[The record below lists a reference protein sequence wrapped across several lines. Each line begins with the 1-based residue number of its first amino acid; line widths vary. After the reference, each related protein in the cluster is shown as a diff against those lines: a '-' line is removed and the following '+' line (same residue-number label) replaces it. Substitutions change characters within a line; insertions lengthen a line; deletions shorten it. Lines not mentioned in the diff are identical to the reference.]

1 MSFVSLNPAT
11 GRRLATHRSHSRRQ
25 AESIVAEA
33 HTAFVAWRN
42 VSLARRAQTLRAIA
56 RELRRQRDDLAA
68 LLTAEV
74 GKPIRQSR
82 AEIEKCALVCDYYA
96 REGAHHLD
104 SKHPPKSSR
113 KARVV
118 FEPLGPVLAIMPWN
132 FPFWQTFRAAAPALM
147 AGNVFLLKPAP
158 NTAACALAVESL
170 FLAAGTPSGLLQTLL
185 VETDAVPALI
195 ADDRVRAVTLTGS
208 TRAGR
213 AVAALAGAA
222 MKPAVFELGG
232 SDPYLILAD
241 ADLDLAAEICAQ
253 SRLTNSGQSCIAAK
267 RLIVVRSVRRDFE
280 RRLIARIAARRVG
293 DPADPATD
301 IGPLAREDLRAHL
314 HAQVQESVR
323 RGARVRLGGAPLP
336 GPGFFYAPTVLTG
349 VSPGMPAYDEEVFGP
364 AAAVIPVRDAAEAV
378 AVANDTPFGLGAAI
392 LTRSHRLATR
402 LAPQIEAGSVF
413 VNNYVRSDPALP
425 FGGVKQSGLGREL
438 GLWGIRS
445 FVNVKT
451 LWGA

>member
-11 GRRLATHRSHSRRQ
+11 GRRLATHRAHTRRQ
-25 AESIVAEA
+25 VETILD
-33 HTAFVAWRN
+33 TAQAAFLDWRT
-42 VSLARRAQTLRAIA
+42 VSLPRRAQWLRALA
-56 RELRRQRDDLAA
+56 RELRRQSDELSA
-68 LLTAEV
+68 LLTAEM

-82 AEIEKCALVCDYYA
+82 AEIEKCARVCDYYA
-96 REGAHHLD
+96 REGAAQLK
-104 SKHPPKSSR
+104 SKHPAKASR

-118 FEPLGPVLAIMPWN
+118 FEPLGAVLAIMPWN

-147 AGNVFLLKPAP
+147 AGNTFLLKPAP
-158 NTAACALAVESL
+158 NTAACALAIEGL
-170 FLAAGTPSGLLQTLL
+170 FLSTGAPAGLLQTLL
-185 VETDAVPALI
+185 VETDAIPALI

-232 SDPYLILAD
+232 SDPYLVLAD
-241 ADLDLAAEICAQ
+241 ADLELAAEACAQ

-267 RLIVVRSVRRDFE
+267 RLIVVRSVRREFE
-280 RRLIARIAARRVG
+280 RLLLARIAVRRVG

-301 IGPLAREDLRAHL
+301 IGPLAREDLRTHL
-314 HAQVQESVR
+314 HEQVQRSVR
-323 RGARVRLGGAPLP
+323 RGARLRLGGAPLP

-364 AAAVIPVRDAAEAV
+364 VAVIVPVRDTAEAI

-392 LTRSHRLATR
+392 FTRSRRLAAQ
-402 LAPQIEAGSVF
+402 LAPQIEAGTV
-413 VNNYVRSDPALP
+413 VINHYVRSDPALP
-425 FGGVKQSGLGREL
+425 FGGVKQSGFGREL

-451 LWGA
+451 LSGV